1 MNTGHT
7 LTDDVYELRERRM
20 GKVGNGL
27 TEGKMPGFIR
37 RKCSQKGQRANE
49 KVIGHDIIW
58 QSKEF
63 DDRRMKRKG

>member
-1 MNTGHT
+1 
-7 LTDDVYELRERRM
+7 M

-27 TEGKMPGFIR
+27 TEGKRPGFIR